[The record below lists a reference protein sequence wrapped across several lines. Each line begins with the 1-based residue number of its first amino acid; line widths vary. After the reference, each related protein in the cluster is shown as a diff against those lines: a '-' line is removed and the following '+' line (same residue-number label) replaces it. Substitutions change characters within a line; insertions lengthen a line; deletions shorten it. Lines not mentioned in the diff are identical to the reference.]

1 MVHFDMNSLL
11 GAALLASATLSA
23 GCSTSQE
30 DRIQNELENG
40 TLVIV
45 AEGEQAAL
53 KTPATFDYASGST
66 ISVVDMRFDT
76 FAIEADIRGALEDQ
90 LAARGLTRKRGK
102 DIDYRI
108 GYAMTSK
115 DQSQITD
122 AVRTMGLPAFR
133 GDAGKELPR
142 GSLLLAIYD
151 TKTEEIVWR
160 AAIEGAIDYSRKKE
174 ERTERIGLAISL
186 LLSRLE

>member
-1 MVHFDMNSLL
+1 MNSIF
-11 GAALLASATLSA
+11 ATALIATATLTA
-23 GCSTSQE
+23 GCTTDDQRME
-30 DRIQNELENG
+30 RELSDG
-40 TLVIV
+40 SLVIV
-45 AEGEQAAL
+45 ADGKPAGL
-53 KTPATFDYASGST
+53 KESATFDYAPGSA
-66 ISVVDMRFDT
+66 ISLVDLRFDS
-76 FAIEADIRGALEDQ
+76 FAIEADIRAALESQ
-90 LAARGLTRKRGK
+90 LADVGLERKRGK
-102 DIDYRI
+102 DVDYRV

-160 AAIEGAIDYSRKKE
+160 AAIEGAIDHSRKKE
-174 ERTERIGLAISL
+174 ERKARINRAISL
-186 LLSRLE
+186 LLERLR